1 MSEASLLGLVTV
13 MTMGS
18 RLARSSAL
26 GSWLRATGA
35 KHVARLARSSLRGRE
50 SSRTSIS
57 TMAHIMSDKINPF
70 LAAGRTLDRLV
81 TAGSIGDE
89 VARMLLGGPDNKA
102 EMEKR
107 WLCSAVLLSDDKMY
121 VVPAEGGLQ
130 YDNEAPKMEPGR
142 GYYHVRIA
150 PNRFR
155 QGVVSGATLPS
166 ACLSPKRTFG
176 REAPLVSVAKRTTP
190 GVYQHPLPY

>member
-1 MSEASLLGLVTV
+1 MLGLVTV

-35 KHVARLARSSLRGRE
+35 KHVARLARSSSRGRE

-57 TMAHIMSDKINPF
+57 TMAHNMSDKINLSHPPSPR
-70 LAAGRTLDRLV
+70 GE
-81 TAGSIGDE
+81 GWES
-89 VARMLLGGPDNKA
+89 
-102 EMEKR
+102 KR
-107 WLCSAVLLSDDKMY
+107 EGE
-121 VVPAEGGLQ
+121 EGGGASLGWGFGVRGS
-130 YDNEAPKMEPGR
+130 PKMEPGR
-142 GYYHVRIA
+142 GYYHVMIA